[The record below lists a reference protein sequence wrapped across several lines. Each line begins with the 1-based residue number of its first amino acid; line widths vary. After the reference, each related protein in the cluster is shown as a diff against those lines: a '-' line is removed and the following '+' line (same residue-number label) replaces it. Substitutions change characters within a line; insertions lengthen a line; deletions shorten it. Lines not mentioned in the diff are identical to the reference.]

1 MKLVSQVANTRQSES
16 EHSRT
21 PHPEAAL
28 ASVQSGIRRTSSESL
43 LGGFAEMQIT
53 HNGSIY
59 RLRTTA
65 LGKLIL
71 TK

>member
-1 MKLVSQVANTRQSES
+1 MKHVLQAANPHQSES
-16 EHSRT
+16 EQSAS
-21 PHPEAAL
+21 PHPVPAISSA
-28 ASVQSGIRRTSSESL
+28 QSGIKRIASESL
-43 LGGFAEMQIT
+43 LGGLEEIQIT